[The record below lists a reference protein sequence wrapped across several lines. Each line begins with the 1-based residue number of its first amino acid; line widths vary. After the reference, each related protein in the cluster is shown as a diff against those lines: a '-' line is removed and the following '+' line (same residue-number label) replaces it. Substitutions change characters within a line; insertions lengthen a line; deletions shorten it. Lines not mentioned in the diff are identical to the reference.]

1 MDAFLGADALERGL
15 RAGMV
20 GILLVAL
27 FMVLYY
33 RMNGGV
39 AALALIIYAILV
51 LGVFKSIPVV
61 LTLSGL
67 AAFVLSFG
75 LAVDANVLI
84 FERMKEELRAGRSMG
99 SAIDIGFNRA
109 WPAIR
114 DGNFTTLI
122 IAAILFWF
130 GERLGA
136 SLVQG
141 FALTLAI
148 GVVLSMFSALVITR
162 RLLRLV
168 TNFEPLRKTR
178 FYIPS

>member
-1 MDAFLGADALERGL
+1 
-15 RAGMV
+15 
-20 GILLVAL
+20 
-27 FMVLYY
+27 
-33 RMNGGV
+33 
-39 AALALIIYAILV
+39 
-51 LGVFKSIPVV
+51 
-61 LTLSGL
+61 
-67 AAFVLSFG
+67 
-75 LAVDANVLI
+75 
-84 FERMKEELRAGRSMG
+84 MKEELRAGRSMG

-148 GVVLSMFSALVITR
+148 GIILSMFSALVITR

-168 TNFEPLRKTR
+168 SNFEPLRKTR
-178 FYIPS
+178 LYIP

>member
-33 RMNGGV
+33 RMNGVV
-39 AALALIIYAILV
+39 ATMALIIYAILV
-51 LGVFKSIPVV
+51 LGVFKSMPVV

-75 LAVDANVLI
+75 FAVDANVLI

-148 GVVLSMFSALVITR
+148 GVMLSMFSALVITR

-168 TNFEPLRKTR
+168 TNFEPLRR
-178 FYIPS
+178 NRLYLP